1 MEKETKRSLSQL
13 FASSALEFKS
23 TRNLVLCAL
32 LGALSLVLRMVASI
46 DVGPYIR
53 IGFSEIP
60 ARVCDMLFGP
70 VVGMIFGG
78 AMDIINYMMK
88 PTGPFF
94 FGFTAS
100 AIVAGLI
107 CGTVYYK
114 KKITLKR
121 VLIAQGI
128 LAVVVNM
135 GMNTAWLVLL
145 YGKSLSAILPM
156 RVLKELIMWPIN
168 SLIFFAVVTAIERT
182 GVFAKFRRGV
192 AI

>member
-1 MEKETKRSLSQL
+1 MEKEKQSFSQL
-13 FASSALEFKS
+13 FASSARELAS

-32 LGALSLVLRMVASI
+32 LGALSMVLRMVASI

-60 ARVCDMLFGP
+60 ARICNMLFGP
-70 VVGMIFGG
+70 VVGMIFG
-78 AMDIINYMMK
+78 ASMDIINYVMK
-88 PTGPFF
+88 PTGPYF

-107 CGTVYYK
+107 CGCVYYK

-121 VLIAQGI
+121 ILIANAI
-128 LAVVVNM
+128 TSVVVNM
-135 GMNTAWLVLL
+135 CMNTTWLVVM
-145 YGKSLSAILPM
+145 YGRSLSAILPM
-156 RVLKELIMWPIN
+156 RVLKEIIMWPIN
-168 SLIFFAVVTAIERT
+168 SLIFFAVITAIERT
-182 GVFAKFRRGV
+182 GVFSKFKRGA